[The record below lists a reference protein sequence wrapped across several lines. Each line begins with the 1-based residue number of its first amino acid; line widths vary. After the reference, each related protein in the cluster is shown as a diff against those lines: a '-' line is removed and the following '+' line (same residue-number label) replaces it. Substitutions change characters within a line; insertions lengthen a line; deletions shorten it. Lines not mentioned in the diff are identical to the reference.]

1 MTAKQYLEK
10 VHYLRK
16 RCDSI
21 DRRLRFLRARAEGMR
36 GISYDADRV
45 QTSPG
50 NSLEAAVVDMVQIET
65 EYRDLIAEYAAAVA
79 TRSKQI
85 TAMADA
91 RYAEILWLR
100 YIETTDRGR
109 QMTLDDIA
117 EEMGYSKSHIAR
129 LHGAALQAFAK
140 AYGKDDNF

>member
-36 GISYDADRV
+36 GISYDRDRV
-45 QTSPG
+45 QTSPH
-50 NSLEAAVVDMVQIET
+50 NQLEAAVVDMVAIET
-65 EYRDLIAEYAAAVA
+65 KYAALLAEYTEAVEIRA
-79 TRSKQI
+79 KQI
-85 TAMADA
+85 TSMDDA

-100 YIETTDRGR
+100 YIETTDHGR
-109 QMTLDDIA
+109 PMTLDDIA
-117 EEMGYSKSHIAR
+117 DEMGYSVSHVTR
-129 LHGAALQAFAK
+129 LHGAALQAFARE
-140 AYGKDDNF
+140 YGKDDRF